1 MNPQRKRTIR
11 LVVALTAAVLLGG
24 ALVYTSFSGAAE
36 ARKPSQIANA
46 NGDTSYKVTGKV
58 VPGTIRREG
67 AQDGQTI
74 FFRVRDRDGTAS
86 IPVEYKGVVPDPF
99 RDNREIIIEGRMKN
113 GTLIGQRDT
122 LVTKCPSKFKNKQD
136 GKTL

>member
-1 MNPQRKRTIR
+1 MNPQRKRTVR

-36 ARKPSQIANA
+36 ARNPSEIVNA
-46 NGDTSYKVTGKV
+46 GSGTDYKVTGKV
-58 VPGTIRREG
+58 VAGTIRREG
-67 AQDGQTI
+67 GQDGQTLR
-74 FFRVRDRDGTAS
+74 FRMRDREGTTS

-99 RDNREIIIEGRMKN
+99 RDNREIIIEGEMKD
-113 GTLIGQRDT
+113 GTLVGRPDS

-136 GKTL
+136 GDTL

>member
-36 ARKPSQIANA
+36 ARKPSQIVNA
-46 NGDTSYKVTGKV
+46 QPGTSYKVTGKV
-58 VPGTIRREG
+58 VPGSIRRTG
-67 AQDGQTI
+67 AQDGQTLH
-74 FFRVRDRDGTAS
+74 FRVRDRDGTVS

-99 RDNREIIIEGRMKN
+99 RDGREIIIEGEMRD
-113 GTLIGQRDT
+113 GTLVAKRDT
-122 LVTKCPSKFKNKQD
+122 LVTKCPSKFKNKPD
-136 GKTL
+136 GKTI